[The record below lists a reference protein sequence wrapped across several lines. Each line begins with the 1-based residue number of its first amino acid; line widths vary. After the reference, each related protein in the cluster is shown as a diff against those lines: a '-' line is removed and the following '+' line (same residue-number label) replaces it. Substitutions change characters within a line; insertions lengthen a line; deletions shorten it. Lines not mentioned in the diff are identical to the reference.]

1 VAIKSHVGYFRKY
14 WRSVVELRSRDSIR
28 VRRLRGEALH
38 VSGGYWIL
46 DDPTV
51 SDCPGGEE
59 AVEDLLI
66 RRRGLNSDQVYLHY
80 LFRQP

>member
-1 VAIKSHVGYFRKY
+1 MSGISG
-14 WRSVVELRSRDSIR
+14 SIGGQSWYCVLVIR
-28 VRRLRGEALH
+28 FECADDAAKPH
-38 VSGGYWIL
+38 MVSGGYWIL

-59 AVEDLLI
+59 AMEDLLI
-66 RRRGLNSDQVYLHY
+66 PRDGVNSEHVYLHY